1 MGSDL
6 RVRSP
11 VRSPVRSTLARTVGI
26 FPEGGSHDRPSL
38 LPFRA
43 GVAIM
48 ALSSLAK
55 HPSIPLRLV
64 PVGINYFSGH
74 RFRSRVVRATLACMR
89 VHTCALRLCACTRA
103 PSCMSPP
110 LWPRGHAHARRPTDR
125 HVHCGTLLGM
135 FTLGHV
141 HTRASCSHS
150 GMFTPSG
157 MFHDA
162 QFVDI
167 GDPIVVP
174 AHMVALY
181 NSGGE
186 EKRSATNQ
194 LMELVNAAASSL
206 TVSAPDYET
215 LEFFWTLRRIAK
227 SASKSQH
234 GPMPLHSQARRRARN
249 PIDDVLNSP
258 PRRLPPVDV
267 LSRAASRRCRSH
279 GASRL
284 GMSA

>member
-1 MGSDL
+1 
-6 RVRSP
+6 
-11 VRSPVRSTLARTVGI
+11 
-26 FPEGGSHDRPSL
+26 
-38 LPFRA
+38 
-43 GVAIM
+43 
-48 ALSSLAK
+48 
-55 HPSIPLRLV
+55 
-64 PVGINYFSGH
+64 
-74 RFRSRVVRATLACMR
+74 
-89 VHTCALRLCACTRA
+89 
-103 PSCMSPP
+103 
-110 LWPRGHAHARRPTDR
+110 
-125 HVHCGTLLGM
+125 
-135 FTLGHV
+135 
-141 HTRASCSHS
+141 
-150 GMFTPSG
+150 MFTPSG

-258 PRRLPPVDV
+258 PRRLP
-267 LSRAASRRCRSH
+267 LASLLLTSCRATASCRCLSH